1 MEGDMTDGSGP
12 HEADSGK
19 IEEGLGFLI
28 AGIGASA
35 GGLEALQEFFAQMP
49 DDSGLGFVVVTHQ
62 PPGRHSLLPEILA
75 RSTQMPVHE
84 VTDGLAVEPDKVFV
98 VPSGKQLSILEGRLH
113 LSALSGKFPID
124 SFFRS
129 LAFDQREHAVGIVLS
144 GTGSDGTLGVRTIK
158 DAFGMVMV
166 QDSASAR
173 YAGMPS
179 SAAATGLADFVLPPS
194 EMPEHLIGYAGGVH
208 AARTERAPI
217 VAGEPLQRILLR
229 LREGTGT
236 DFSVYKMNTVNRRIR
251 RRMQVL
257 QIAEPHQ
264 YAQYLEEHPKE
275 IDQLFHEMLINV
287 TGFFRD
293 PEAFTTLGAEVLPEL
308 IRSHREED
316 PFRVWVPGCASGEE
330 AYSVAMVLAE
340 TMERLNL
347 RPPVQIYA
355 TDLDSHAVETAR
367 EGTYSQG
374 IAADVPRDR
383 LEKFF
388 FEEGSSSRIRRELR
402 EKIVFA
408 VQNLLK
414 DPPFTKMDLIVCRN
428 VLIYLNAEI
437 QRWIL
442 QLFHYALNKGGILF
456 LGSSETIGP
465 FKDYFA
471 AVDAKWKIY
480 RRKEAAA
487 EPLAVRPTRIAG
499 LGLKDTGAHP
509 AGAKEDRQEAQIQ
522 KFLLSRF
529 APFSAVVDE
538 RGSIL
543 YISGRTGAYLELPEG
558 EPRNNIVDAAREGLR
573 QALHGALLRAVQE
586 KTEIV
591 RDRIRIKSNGEY
603 TDAVLTVTPIQAPA
617 SLSGLVLVTIGPPQP
632 LPGPPKSPGL
642 HSPDDQTAELER
654 DLQYAQ
660 ESLQSTIDDL
670 QTSNEELRASNE
682 ELQSV
687 NEELQSTNE
696 ELETSK
702 EEMQSLNEELTTV
715 NSELQAKVAE
725 LARSN
730 DDMQNLLNSTN
741 MAIVFLDERMHVK
754 RFSEDAKELFH
765 LVPSDVGRPLSDL
778 ASNLKYKGLLDDCR
792 DVLKRLE
799 KKEIVVASQ
808 DGGRYLLRIL
818 PYRTVENRISGVVV
832 TFVNVETLKRAEE
845 DRDFFESIVQTI
857 REPMIV
863 TDGDLKVIAANRAFY
878 ETFQAEQRGTIDKRI
893 YDLGNR
899 QWNIPALRKLL
910 EEILPLSKSFSD
922 YRVDHDFPGIGPRTF
937 LLNARRLERTK
948 GEAGMILLS
957 FQDIT
962 GGA

>member
-1 MEGDMTDGSGP
+1 
-12 HEADSGK
+12 
-19 IEEGLGFLI
+19 
-28 AGIGASA
+28 
-35 GGLEALQEFFAQMP
+35 
-49 DDSGLGFVVVTHQ
+49 
-62 PPGRHSLLPEILA
+62 
-75 RSTQMPVHE
+75 
-84 VTDGLAVEPDKVFV
+84 
-98 VPSGKQLSILEGRLH
+98 
-113 LSALSGKFPID
+113 
-124 SFFRS
+124 
-129 LAFDQREHAVGIVLS
+129 
-144 GTGSDGTLGVRTIK
+144 
-158 DAFGMVMV
+158 
-166 QDSASAR
+166 
-173 YAGMPS
+173 MPS

-194 EMPEHLIGYAGGVH
+194 EMPEHLIGYAGGAH

-229 LREGTGT
+229 IREGTGT
-236 DFSVYKMNTVNRRIR
+236 DFSGYKMNTVNRRIR

-257 QIAEPHQ
+257 QVAEPYQ

-275 IDQLFHEMLINV
+275 IDQLFHELLINV

-293 PEAFTTLGAEVLPEL
+293 PEAFMTLGAEVLPEL

-316 PFRVWVPGCASGEE
+316 SFRVWVPGCASGEE

-347 RPPVQIYA
+347 RLPVHIYA

-367 EGTYSQG
+367 EGMYSQG
-374 IAADVPRDR
+374 IVADVPHDR

-388 FEEGSSSRIRRELR
+388 FEEGSSYRIRRELR
-402 EKIVFA
+402 ETIVFA

-442 QLFHYALNKGGILF
+442 QLFHHALKKGGILF

-465 FKDYFA
+465 FKDYFET
-471 AVDAKWKIY
+471 VDAKWKIY
-480 RRKEAAA
+480 RRKETAVNA
-487 EPLAVRPTRIAG
+487 ELLAVRPTGIAG
-499 LGLKDTGAHP
+499 FGLKDAGAHP

-529 APFSAVVDE
+529 APCSAVVDE

-543 YISGRTGAYLELPEG
+543 YITGRTGPYLEVPEG

-591 RDRIRIKSNGEY
+591 RDRIRVKSNGEY

-617 SLSGLVLVTIGPPQP
+617 SLSGLVLVTIGTPQP
-632 LPGPPKSPGL
+632 PLEPLKSPGL
-642 HSPDDQTAELER
+642 QSPDDHSAELER
-654 DLQYAQ
+654 DLQYARD
-660 ESLQSTIDDL
+660 SLQSTIDDL

-778 ASNLKYKGLLDDCR
+778 ATNLKYKGLLDDCR

-808 DGGRYLLRIL
+808 DEGRYLMRIL
-818 PYRTVENRISGVVV
+818 PYRTVENMISGVVV
-832 TFVNVETLKRAEE
+832 TFVSVETLKRAEE
-845 DRDFFESIVQTI
+845 DRDFFGAIVQTI
-857 REPMIV
+857 REPMVV
-863 TDGDLKVIAANRAFY
+863 TEGNLKVVAANKAFY
-878 ETFQAEQRGTIDKRI
+878 ETFHTEQRGTIDRLI

-922 YRVDHDFPGIGPRTF
+922 YRVDHDFPGIGRRTF
-937 LLNARRLERTK
+937 LLNARRLERAK
-948 GEAGMILLS
+948 GEAGMILLA